1 MLKILVRLYLILLV
15 TYGAA
20 SYLVPEALLQVFYER
35 YSRYT
40 LEQLHGPLSLVQRTF
55 NQAPPAR
62 WPALQEELA
71 AELAPIS
78 LRLVPLEDPAL
89 TPEERADLAAGQRR
103 VRLGDYGE
111 PSAALVP
118 LPTAQ
123 VLWIGIPEAP
133 TDIALTYWA
142 MNALIGAALLVC
154 LYVWLRPHWRDLE
167 RLRRTAA
174 RLGKGHLGERTAI
187 SPRSD
192 IGEVARAFDDMAQE
206 LEALIVQ
213 QRDLLNAVSHELR
226 TPLSRLEF
234 GLALLQADPL
244 PAETHRQLEQLVR
257 HVRELDALVDE
268 LLSFARLQSSQQ
280 PPERLSLELEA
291 FLDSVLADFAEEQ
304 ERRGVVMHLDLTQAP
319 RRAELAPR
327 LTARA
332 LQNLVGNALRY
343 CQREVWVAVRGDGDA
358 LLIAVED
365 DGEGIPA
372 AERERV
378 FEPFYRLDRSRD
390 RATGGFGLG
399 LAISRRAVENQGGRL
414 DLSAGAQGGARF
426 EIRLPLPPRLGLA

>member
-20 SYLVPEALLQVFYER
+20 SYLVPEALLKVFDER

-40 LEQLHGPLSLVQRTF
+40 LEQLHGPLSLVQRAFATT
-55 NQAPPAR
+55 PPER
-62 WPALQEELA
+62 WPALQDELA

-78 LRLVPLEDPAL
+78 LRLVPRDDQAL
-89 TPEERADLAAGQRR
+89 SLEERADLAAGQRR

-118 LPTAQ
+118 LPADQ

-142 MNALIGAALLVC
+142 MNALIGAALLIC

-192 IGEVARAFDDMAQE
+192 VGELARAFDDMAQE

-244 PAETHRQLEQLVR
+244 PVETQRQLEQLVR

-280 PPERLSLELEA
+280 PPERLGLDLEA

-304 ERRGVVMHLDLTQAP
+304 ERRGVEVHLDMAQAP
-319 RRAELAPR
+319 MRVELAPR

-343 CQREVWVAVRGDGDA
+343 CQREVWVTVRRDGET

-365 DGEGIPA
+365 DGEGIPE

-399 LAISRRAVENQGGRL
+399 LAISRRAVENQAGRL
-414 DLSAGAQGGARF
+414 GLSAGTRGGARF
-426 EIRLPLPPRLGLA
+426 EIRLPLQAPAGLA

>member
-55 NQAPPAR
+55 NQAPPVR
-62 WPALQEELA
+62 WPALQKELA

-118 LPTAQ
+118 LPTDQ
-123 VLWIGIPEAP
+123 VLWVGIPEAP

-319 RRAELAPR
+319 RQVELAPR

-343 CQREVWVAVRGDGDA
+343 CQREVWVAVRGDGEA

-426 EIRLPLPPRLGLA
+426 EIRLPLPPRLVLA

>member
-1 MLKILVRLYLILLV
+1 MFKILVRLYLILLV

-20 SYLVPEALLQVFYER
+20 SYLVPKVLLKVFDER
-35 YSRYT
+35 YSRFS
-40 LEQLHGPLSLVQRTF
+40 LEQLNGPLKLAQRAF
-55 NQAPPAR
+55 AEAPTPR
-62 WPALQEELA
+62 WPALLEGLNA
-71 AELAPIS
+71 DLAPIS
-78 LRLVPLEDPAL
+78 LQLLPQNDARLTA
-89 TPEERADLAAGQRR
+89 TERQALAAGALR
-103 VRLGDYGE
+103 VRLDDYGA
-111 PSAALVP
+111 PNVAIAP
-118 LPTAQ
+118 LRGEQ
-123 VLWIGIPEAP
+123 VLWVGIPDAP
-133 TDIALTYWA
+133 MDIALTYWA
-142 MNALIGAALLVC
+142 MNALIGAALLIC

-244 PAETHRQLEQLVR
+244 PAATHRQLEQLVR
-257 HVRELDALVDE
+257 HVRELDALVNE

-280 PPERLSLELEA
+280 PPERLTLELEA

-304 ERRGVVMHLDLTQAP
+304 ERRGVEVHLELAAAP
-319 RRAELAPR
+319 ARAELEPR

-343 CQREVWVAVRGDGDA
+343 CQREVWVTARREGEE
-358 LLIAVED
+358 LLIVVED
-365 DGEGIPA
+365 DGEGIPE

-414 DLSAGAQGGARF
+414 GLTSGRRGGALF
-426 EIRLPLPPRLGLA
+426 ELRLPRQPRAGLA

>member
-20 SYLVPEALLQVFYER
+20 SYLVPEALLRVFDER
-35 YSRYT
+35 YNRFS
-40 LEQLHGPLSLVQRTF
+40 LELMNGPLKLAQRTF
-55 NQAPPAR
+55 AETPPER
-62 WPALQEELA
+62 WPAL
-71 AELAPIS
+71 
-78 LRLVPLEDPAL
+78 LEGL
-89 TPEERADLAAGQRR
+89 NADLAPVSLELLSPDDARLTLVERQALATGAPR
-103 VRLGDYGE
+103 VRLDDYG
-111 PSAALVP
+111 AIGVAIAP
-118 LPTAQ
+118 LRGGQ
-123 VLWIGIPEAP
+123 VLWVSIPDAP
-133 TDIALTYWA
+133 MDIALTYWA
-142 MNALIGAALLVC
+142 MNALIGAALLIC

-244 PAETHRQLEQLVR
+244 PAATHRQLEQLVR
-257 HVRELDALVDE
+257 HVRELDALVNE

-304 ERRGVVMHLDLTQAP
+304 ERRGVEVHLELAAAP
-319 RRAELAPR
+319 ARAELAPR

-332 LQNLVGNALRY
+332 LQNLVGNAMRY
-343 CQREVWVAVRGDGDA
+343 CQQQVWVTVRREGEE

-365 DGEGIPA
+365 DGEGIPE

-399 LAISRRAVENQGGRL
+399 LAISRRAIENQGGRL
-414 DLSAGAQGGARF
+414 GLTSGMRGGALF
-426 EIRLPLPPRLGLA
+426 EIRLPLPPRAGLA

>member
-55 NQAPPAR
+55 NQAPPVR
-62 WPALQEELA
+62 WPALQKELA

-89 TPEERADLAAGQRR
+89 TPEERADLAAGPRR

-118 LPTAQ
+118 LPTDQ
-123 VLWIGIPEAP
+123 VLWVGIPEAP

-319 RRAELAPR
+319 RQVELAPR

-343 CQREVWVAVRGDGDA
+343 CQREVWVAVRGDGEA

-426 EIRLPLPPRLGLA
+426 EIRLPLPPRLVLA

>member
-1 MLKILVRLYLILLV
+1 
-15 TYGAA
+15 
-20 SYLVPEALLQVFYER
+20 
-35 YSRYT
+35 
-40 LEQLHGPLSLVQRTF
+40 
-55 NQAPPAR
+55 
-62 WPALQEELA
+62 
-71 AELAPIS
+71 
-78 LRLVPLEDPAL
+78 
-89 TPEERADLAAGQRR
+89 
-103 VRLGDYGE
+103 
-111 PSAALVP
+111 
-118 LPTAQ
+118 
-123 VLWIGIPEAP
+123 
-133 TDIALTYWA
+133 
-142 MNALIGAALLVC
+142 
-154 LYVWLRPHWRDLE
+154 
-167 RLRRTAA
+167 
-174 RLGKGHLGERTAI
+174 
-187 SPRSD
+187 
-192 IGEVARAFDDMAQE
+192 MAQE

-244 PAETHRQLEQLVR
+244 PAETQRQLEQLVR

-291 FLDSVLADFAEEQ
+291 CLDSVLADFAEEQ
-304 ERRGVVMHLDLTQAP
+304 ERRGVAVHLDLTQAP
-319 RRAELAPR
+319 RRVELAPR

-343 CQREVWVAVRGDGDA
+343 CQREVWVAVRGDGA
-358 LLIAVED
+358 ELLIAVED

-372 AERERV
+372 AERERI

-414 DLSAGAQGGARF
+414 DLSAGTRGGARF
-426 EIRLPLPPRLGLA
+426 EIRLPLQPRLGLA

>member
-1 MLKILVRLYLILLV
+1 MFKILVRLYLILLV

-20 SYLVPEALLQVFYER
+20 SYLVPEALLRVFDER

-40 LEQLHGPLSLVQRTF
+40 LEQLQGPLSLVQRTF

-62 WPALQEELA
+62 WPALQDELA

-89 TPEERADLAAGQRR
+89 SPQERTDLAAGQRQ

-118 LPTAQ
+118 LPENQ

-192 IGEVARAFDDMAQE
+192 IGELARAFDDMAQK

-304 ERRGVVMHLDLTQAP
+304 ERRGVAVHLDLARAP
-319 RRAELAPR
+319 TRAELAPR

-332 LQNLVGNALRY
+332 LQNLLGNALRY
-343 CQREVWVAVRGDGDA
+343 CQREVRVTVRRDGEE

-365 DGEGIPA
+365 DGEGIPV

-414 DLSAGAQGGARF
+414 DLSAGMRGGALF
-426 EIRLPLPPRLGLA
+426 EIRLPLPPRAGLA

>member
-1 MLKILVRLYLILLV
+1 
-15 TYGAA
+15 
-20 SYLVPEALLQVFYER
+20 
-35 YSRYT
+35 
-40 LEQLHGPLSLVQRTF
+40 
-55 NQAPPAR
+55 
-62 WPALQEELA
+62 
-71 AELAPIS
+71 
-78 LRLVPLEDPAL
+78 
-89 TPEERADLAAGQRR
+89 
-103 VRLGDYGE
+103 
-111 PSAALVP
+111 
-118 LPTAQ
+118 
-123 VLWIGIPEAP
+123 
-133 TDIALTYWA
+133 TYWA

-304 ERRGVVMHLDLTQAP
+304 ERRGVVVHLDLTQAP
-319 RRAELAPR
+319 RRVELAPR

-414 DLSAGAQGGARF
+414 DLSASAQGGARF

>member
-20 SYLVPEALLQVFYER
+20 TYLVPEALLKVFDER
-35 YSRYT
+35 YNRFN
-40 LEQLHGPLSLVQRTF
+40 LELLNGPLKLAQRTF
-55 NQAPPAR
+55 AETPPER
-62 WPALQEELA
+62 WPAL
-71 AELAPIS
+71 
-78 LRLVPLEDPAL
+78 LEGL
-89 TPEERADLAAGQRR
+89 NADLAPVSLAVLAPDDERLTLAERQALAAGASR
-103 VRLGDYGE
+103 VRSDDYGA
-111 PSAALVP
+111 PSVAIAP
-118 LPTAQ
+118 LRSGQ
-123 VLWIGIPEAP
+123 VLWMAIPDAP
-133 TDIALTYWA
+133 MDIALTYWA
-142 MNALIGAALLVC
+142 MNALIGAALLIC
-154 LYVWLRPHWRDLE
+154 LYLWLRPHWRDLE

-174 RLGKGHLGERTAI
+174 RLAKGHLQERTAI

-192 IGEVARAFDDMAQE
+192 IGGLARAFDDMAQE

-268 LLSFARLQSSQQ
+268 LLSYARLQSSQQ
-280 PPERLSLELEA
+280 PLERLTLDLVA

-304 ERRGVVMHLDLTQAP
+304 EHRGVALHLDLVGAPAQA
-319 RRAELAPR
+319 ALAPR

-343 CQREVWVAVRGDGDA
+343 CQREVQVTVSTDGA
-358 LLIAVED
+358 GELLISVED

-399 LAISRRAVENQGGRL
+399 LAISRRALENQGGRL
-414 DLSAGAQGGARF
+414 TVTQGALGGARF
-426 EIRLPLPPRLGLA
+426 EIRLPQGLA

>member
-20 SYLVPEALLQVFYER
+20 SYLVPEALLKVFDER

-40 LEQLHGPLSLVQRTF
+40 LEQLHGPLSLVQRAFTTT
-55 NQAPPAR
+55 PPER
-62 WPALQEELA
+62 WPALQDELA

-78 LRLVPLEDPAL
+78 LRLVPRDDQAL
-89 TPEERADLAAGQRR
+89 SLEERADLAAGQRR

-118 LPTAQ
+118 LPADQ

-142 MNALIGAALLVC
+142 MNALIGAALLIC

-192 IGEVARAFDDMAQE
+192 VGELARAFDDMAQE
-206 LEALIVQ
+206 LEALIIQ

-244 PAETHRQLEQLVR
+244 PTETQRQLEQLVR

-280 PPERLSLELEA
+280 PPERLGLDLEA

-304 ERRGVVMHLDLTQAP
+304 ERRGVEVHLDMAQAP
-319 RRAELAPR
+319 MRVELAPR

-343 CQREVWVAVRGDGDA
+343 CQREVWVTVRRDGET

-365 DGEGIPA
+365 DGEGIPE

-414 DLSAGAQGGARF
+414 DLSAGTRGGARF
-426 EIRLPLPPRLGLA
+426 EIRLPLQAPAGLA